1 MYLHTLTIYV
11 YIMILCSV
19 ISLLKYVL
27 MRICNYENFFFFFFL
42 PSQFAASKGHQREA
56 GTTMEGADY
65 RLLSSSKSLHN
76 WIRGRLSSIQ

>member
-11 YIMILCSV
+11 YIMLLCSV

-27 MRICNYENFFFFFFL
+27 MRIFYFFFILL
-42 PSQFAASKGHQREA
+42 PFQFAASKGHQREA